1 VSDDVLVKWADR
13 LEWAATWAGHASNFN
28 KSTDFN
34 CMNDLAVEVR
44 AERKRVAELEKRLRS
59 EQARVRD
66 LQVIHT
72 EAYERS
78 RPTELELL
86 QVERD
91 ALTARVAEL
100 ETPKTQIQEL
110 QVWGE
115 ENEIVNGEIIRR
127 KRVLQYYVD
136 KADGLQAR
144 LAELEAELRPFMTW
158 TCANCGRINPGTMPY
173 CPCREESD
181 E

>member
-1 VSDDVLVKWADR
+1 MNTEDVLKRWDREIADAGR
-13 LEWAATWAGHASNFN
+13 TVGQWGPDMGPHSDTRCIQALAA
-28 KSTDFN
+28 
-34 CMNDLAVEVR
+34 EVR
-44 AERKRVAELEKRLRS
+44 ALRESEKSPEAQLWDSEMARLAS
-59 EQARVRD
+59 AKEIGV
-66 LQVIHT
+66 LQ
-72 EAYERS
+72 
-78 RPTELELL
+78 
-86 QVERD
+86 
-91 ALTARVAEL
+91 ARVAEL